1 MTHIGHAVPQ
11 KLIYFLTAPQD
22 MAEGFYGLF
31 FHNLQDLHGAA
42 LDTNATGNALACCGA
57 GNSGGN
63 HNVEGA
69 DFCALPAAGAELLVD
84 HVHSR
89 LGILG
94 NGAELT
100 CLGALATLDT
110 GQRLRGSVLLHNLDT
125 GLILMEFLVEGL

>member
-1 MTHIGHAVPQ
+1 MGQLLTQMPQ
-11 KLIYFLTAPQD
+11 A
-22 MAEGFYGLF
+22 M
-31 FHNLQDLHGAA
+31 H
-42 LDTNATGNALACCGA
+42 
-57 GNSGGN
+57 
-63 HNVEGA
+63 
-69 DFCALPAAGAELLVD
+69 LPAVAPETAGETITWKGQTSA

-94 NGAELT
+94 NGAKLT